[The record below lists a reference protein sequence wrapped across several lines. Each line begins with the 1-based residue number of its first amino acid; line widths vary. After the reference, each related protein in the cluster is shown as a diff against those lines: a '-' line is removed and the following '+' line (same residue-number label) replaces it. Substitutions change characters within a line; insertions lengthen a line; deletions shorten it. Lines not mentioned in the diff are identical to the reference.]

1 MSRMDDVMVA
11 LKHLVRSVRHVV
23 SYTAAFALWVIH
35 NPGGLRSRTG
45 RILIW
50 GKIRRSAIV
59 CVPGLGAR
67 LQRKH
72 GLAGHCAQCGASC
85 NLLMRCPQ
93 WDPATHLCRIYESRP
108 PVCRQFPMTPAD
120 LRDVELST
128 KGGHCAH
135 RFENGE
141 QPIRIDRP

>member
-1 MSRMDDVMVA
+1 MVA
-11 LKHLVRSVRHVV
+11 LKRVVRSVVHVV
-23 SYTAAFALWVIH
+23 SYTAVFTLWVIRS
-35 NPGGLRSRTG
+35 PDGLRSRTG
-45 RILIW
+45 RLLVW

-67 LQRKH
+67 LRRKH
-72 GLAGHCAQCGASC
+72 GLSGECAQCGASC

-108 PVCRQFPMTPAD
+108 PVCRLFPITPAD

-128 KGGHCAH
+128 GGAPCGH
-135 RFENGE
+135 RFERDE
-141 QPIRIDRP
+141 RPIRIERR

>member
-1 MSRMDDVMVA
+1 MNEVIAA
-11 LKHLVRSVRHVV
+11 LRRQATCLAHILG
-23 SYTAAFALWVIH
+23 YTARFTLWVIRS
-35 NPGGLRSRTG
+35 PDGLRSRTG
-45 RILIW
+45 RILIL

-59 CVPGLGAR
+59 CVPGLAAR

-93 WDPATHLCRIYESRP
+93 WDPGTHLCRIYESRP
-108 PVCRQFPMTPAD
+108 PVCRHFPMTPAD

-128 KGGHCAH
+128 DGGHCGH
-135 RFENGE
+135 HFENGE
-141 QPIRIDRP
+141 KPIRFDRS